1 MDLFSAHRG
10 TATAIKAKQQEII
23 MVGSEV
29 TTDAARQLDM
39 TLKVME
45 RSKENTPYRTVVAK
59 AWRDPAFKSK
69 LLLDANAALTEALG
83 AVPTGVT
90 VRVVENSDEIGYFV
104 LPLQPTGEL
113 TEENITGAAGFYLD
127 KPGGDHEFMTSCIW
141 CEFCISVV
149 TKAWS
154 DPIFK
159 TMLLTDP
166 RAALIAAGGVLR
178 EGEVV
183 KVVENTGKLVH
194 LILPAG
200 PPGELSEEALE
211 EIVAGT
217 AACWIASPHL
227 PTLEKILRRE

>member
-1 MDLFSAHRG
+1 
-10 TATAIKAKQQEII
+10 
-23 MVGSEV
+23 MVGN
-29 TTDAARQLDM
+29 LDM

-69 LLLDANAALTEALG
+69 LLRDANAALTEALG
-83 AVPTGVT
+83 AVPAGVT

-113 TEENITGAAGFYLD
+113 TEESTTGAAGFYLD
-127 KPGGDHEFMTSCIW
+127 KPGGDHEFMTSCVW
-141 CEFCISVV
+141 CDFCISVV

-154 DPIFK
+154 DPVFK
-159 TMLLTDP
+159 AMLLTDP
-166 RAALIAAGGVLR
+166 RAALVAAGGVLR
-178 EGEVV
+178 EGEMV

-194 LILPAG
+194 LILPAR

-211 EIVAGT
+211 EVVAGGPS
-217 AACWIASPHL
+217 CWIASPHL

>member
-83 AVPTGVT
+83 AVPSGVT

-113 TEENITGAAGFYLD
+113 TEE
-127 KPGGDHEFMTSCIW
+127 S
-141 CEFCISVV
+141 
-149 TKAWS
+149 
-154 DPIFK
+154 
-159 TMLLTDP
+159 
-166 RAALIAAGGVLR
+166 
-178 EGEVV
+178 
-183 KVVENTGKLVH
+183 
-194 LILPAG
+194 
-200 PPGELSEEALE
+200 
-211 EIVAGT
+211 
-217 AACWIASPHL
+217 
-227 PTLEKILRRE
+227 